1 MNADEWIAR
10 ASATLAEQGIES
22 PVVEARSL
30 LAYALSVPTAALI
43 AHPDS
48 LAPPEADALLQR
60 RLHGEPLAYILG
72 RKEFA
77 GREFSV
83 SRDVLIP
90 RPETEVLLEEA
101 TSSAPE
107 GAICLDLGAGSG
119 CIGVS
124 AALERPDTRWVLSD
138 VSMPALSVAR
148 ENARHLGADVAFA
161 QADALAAFRERS
173 FQLIACNPPYVALG
187 DERLEDSVRRWEPAV
202 ALFAEEG
209 GLAFVRRLATDA
221 PRVLEPRGTL
231 ALEVGIGQAAA
242 VSAMLE
248 RRFDVRIRLDYA
260 GVERVVIA
268 ALR

>member
-22 PVVEARSL
+22 PLVEARAL
-30 LAYALSVPTAALI
+30 LAHALSVPIAALI

-48 LAPPEADALLQR
+48 LAPPEADAILQR
-60 RLHGEPLAYILG
+60 RLHGEPLAYVLG

-77 GREFSV
+77 GREFFV
-83 SRDVLIP
+83 TRDVLIP

-101 TSSAPE
+101 ISAAPV

-119 CIGVS
+119 CVGVS
-124 AALERPDTRWVLSD
+124 AALERRDTRWVLSD
-138 VSMPALSVAR
+138 VSNPALRVAR
-148 ENARHLGADVAFA
+148 ENARRLGASVSLA

-173 FQLIACNPPYVALG
+173 FHLIACNPPYVAHG

-202 ALFAEEG
+202 AVFAEEG

-221 PRVLEPRGTL
+221 ARVLEPKGTL

-248 RRFDVRIRLDYA
+248 GRFDVRIRLDYA